1 MGEMMRGCFCVKYT
15 EVVVSCE
22 KNGSA
27 RTHQTTLKVRSCF
40 LRYSALQLTLCMNYS
55 KVVASCENENL

>member
-1 MGEMMRGCFCVKYT
+1 MSEMMCGCFCVKYT

-27 RTHQTTLKVRSCF
+27 RTRQTTLKVRGYFLTDYTEVVVSCVTNVS
-40 LRYSALQLTLCMNYS
+40 YI
-55 KVVASCENENL
+55 